1 MTDMEAETIK
11 LEEVSDVEVGAE
23 GVRVTWRN
31 GERKFIRAD
40 IGFDLYRS
48 WMEYVENGEPE

>member
-1 MTDMEAETIK
+1 MDMEAETIK
-11 LEEVSDVEVGAE
+11 LEEVSDVELGAE

-31 GERKFIRAD
+31 GERKFIEGQ

-48 WMEYVENGEPE
+48 WMEYVKSGEPE